1 MAYLVYGNTYIT
13 EVVLRAKNVFTM
25 QSKVLI
31 HNHGDY
37 VGVATNDI
45 AKGEEVVCAFMDK
58 KEEMRVKSK
67 SEIPLGHK
75 LALRAIPVN
84 QKVVEYGGII
94 GIATSN
100 IDVGEHVHTH
110 NLRSLRL

>member
-1 MAYLVYGNTYIT
+1 
-13 EVVLRAKNVFTM
+13 M

-37 VGVATNDI
+37 VGVATSDI
-45 AKGEEVVCAFMDK
+45 SKGEEVVCVFMDK
-58 KEEMRVKSK
+58 KEEIKVRSK

-75 LALRAIPVN
+75 LALRAVPAKE
-84 QKVVEYGGII
+84 KVVEYGGII